1 MDLDTLLAKRRS
13 LREFDETH
21 VMPDEDLHAI
31 IDAMRKT
38 PTSFNIQNWRIV
50 AIRDR
55 GIKEKLKRVAW
66 DQAQVGINSALFVLC
81 GDIKAWDKHPER
93 YWEANGPDTAAHMSN
108 MTRGFYKGRDAV
120 QRDEVMRSVGMAATA
135 LMLKA
140 VDLGYATSPMI
151 GFDAGEAAK
160 IVNAP
165 DDIVVGMMIAVG
177 KSTGT
182 PYPKTELPRGEVM
195 VYDFFPA

>member
-1 MDLDTLLAKRRS
+1 
-13 LREFDETH
+13 
-21 VMPDEDLHAI
+21 
-31 IDAMRKT
+31 
-38 PTSFNIQNWRIV
+38 
-50 AIRDR
+50 
-55 GIKEKLKRVAW
+55 
-66 DQAQVGINSALFVLC
+66 
-81 GDIKAWDKHPER
+81 
-93 YWEANGPDTAAHMSN
+93 
-108 MTRGFYKGRDAV
+108 
-120 QRDEVMRSVGMAATA
+120 MRSVGMAATA

-151 GFDAGEAAK
+151 GFDAGESAK